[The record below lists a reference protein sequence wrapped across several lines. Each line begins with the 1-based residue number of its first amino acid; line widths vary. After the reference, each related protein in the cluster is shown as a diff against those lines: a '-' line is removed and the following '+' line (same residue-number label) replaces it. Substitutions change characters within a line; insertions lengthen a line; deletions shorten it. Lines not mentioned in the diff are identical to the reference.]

1 MSGTPSPPA
10 LRWRASTRDLHPL
23 AWWVWAL
30 GLAAAASRTTNP
42 LLLGLV
48 VGAVC
53 LVVVLRRT
61 DAPWALGFR
70 LYLVLALVVVLLR
83 LGFRVL
89 FGSSYAAPGA
99 HVLLDVPQ
107 VPLPDWTTGLTLLGP
122 VTAESLGAGFA
133 DGLRLATILVC
144 VGAANTL
151 ANPRRLLA
159 ALPAALYEVGAA
171 VVIALSLFPQLAES
185 VDRVRRARRLR
196 GDVGRGIGALRR
208 IVVPVLEDALDR
220 SLDLAAGMDARGY
233 GRRGSASPRQ
243 RRLTATLLLLGL
255 LGLCVG
261 AYAVLDATVPR
272 WLGAPLLVVAV
283 VSSVAGIAS
292 AGARVE
298 RTRYRPDQW
307 RLPESL
313 VALSGAVGCALVV
326 MTARQ
331 DPAVAYPAPAL
342 LPPLTVPALLVAVVA
357 LLPLLV
363 VPAPSGE
370 APTVSVAPVPPA
382 RGEVDSRDQVA

>member
-1 MSGTPSPPA
+1 
-10 LRWRASTRDLHPL
+10 
-23 AWWVWAL
+23 VWAL

-48 VGAVC
+48 LGVVC

-70 LYLVLALVVVLLR
+70 LYLVLGLVVVLLR
-83 LGFRVL
+83 LAFRVI
-89 FGSSYAAPGA
+89 FGSSYAAPDA
-99 HVLLDVPQ
+99 HVLVDLPQ

-133 DGLRLATILVC
+133 DGLRLATILIC

-159 ALPAALYEVGAA
+159 AMPAALYEVGAA

-196 GDVGRGIGALRR
+196 GDTGKGIGALRR

-233 GRRGSASPRQ
+233 GRRGDSSA
-243 RRLTATLLLLGL
+243 RRRRITGTLLLLGL

-272 WLGAPLLVVAV
+272 WLGAPLLLVAV
-283 VSSVAGIAS
+283 LLSVGGVAS

-298 RTRYRPDQW
+298 RTRYRPDLW
-307 RLPESL
+307 RLPETL
-313 VALSGAVGCALVV
+313 VAAGGVAACALVV
-326 MTARQ
+326 LVAHRSPT
-331 DPAVAYPAPAL
+331 VAYPLPAL
-342 LPPLTVPALLVAVVA
+342 LPPLTLTGLLVVLPG

-363 VPAPSGE
+363 VPDPRREHPMPTLAP
-370 APTVSVAPVPPA
+370 VAP
-382 RGEVDSRDQVA
+382 RKEVTSRDQVA

>member
-1 MSGTPSPPA
+1 MRWSSG
-10 LRWRASTRDLHPL
+10 TRDLHPL

-48 VGAVC
+48 LGVAC

-70 LYLVLALVVVLLR
+70 LYLVLALVVVVLR

-89 FGSSYAAPGA
+89 FGSAYVAPGA
-99 HVLLDVPQ
+99 HVLLDLPP

-122 VTAESLGAGFA
+122 VTAESLAAGFA

-196 GDVGRGIGALRR
+196 GDTGKGIGALRR

-233 GRRGSASPRQ
+233 GRRGTATARQ
-243 RRLTATLLLLGL
+243 RRTTSTLLLLGL

-261 AYAVLDATVPR
+261 AYAVLDSTVPR
-272 WLGAPLLVVAV
+272 WLGGPLLVVAV
-283 VSSVAGIAS
+283 LAAIGGVAS

-298 RTRYRPDQW
+298 RTRYRPDRW
-307 RLPESL
+307 RLPESV
-313 VALSGAVGCALVV
+313 VAASGVVACALVV
-326 MTARQ
+326 LVAHRA
-331 DPAVAYPAPAL
+331 PSVAYPSPAL
-342 LPPLTVPALLVAVVA
+342 LPPLTPTGLLVAVAGLV
-357 LLPLLV
+357 PLLV
-363 VPAPSGE
+363 VPDPGRAPTAPSLR
-370 APTVSVAPVPPA
+370 PVPAPE
-382 RGEVDSRDQVA
+382 EVVSRDQVA

>member
-1 MSGTPSPPA
+1 MAWSSVT
-10 LRWRASTRDLHPL
+10 LRARTRDLHPL

-48 VGAVC
+48 IGVAC

-70 LYLVLALVVVLLR
+70 LYLVLALVVVLIR
-83 LGFRVL
+83 LAFRVL
-89 FGSSYAAPGA
+89 FGASYVAADA
-99 HVLLDVPQ
+99 HVLLDLPQ
-107 VPLPDWTTGLTLLGP
+107 VPLPEWTSGLTLLGP
-122 VTAESLGAGFA
+122 VTAESLAAGFA

-196 GDVGRGIGALRR
+196 GDVGKGIGALRR

-233 GRRGSASPRQ
+233 GRRGNASAGQ
-243 RRLTATLLLLGL
+243 RRLTAVLLLGGL
-255 LGLCVG
+255 IGLCVG
-261 AYAVLDATVPR
+261 AYALLDSTTPR
-272 WLGAPLLVVAV
+272 WLGGPMLVVAV
-283 VSSVAGIAS
+283 LAAVAGVAS

-298 RTRYRPDQW
+298 RTRYRPDVW
-307 RLPESL
+307 RVPESL
-313 VALSGAVGCALVV
+313 VALSGTAAWALVASV
-326 MTARQ
+326 ARQ
-331 DPAVAYPAPAL
+331 TPAVAYPAPAL
-342 LPPLTVPALLVAVVA
+342 LPPLTLPALLVAVVG

-363 VPAPSGE
+363 VPDPRVERSTPTLAE
-370 APTVSVAPVPPA
+370 APRP
-382 RGEVDSRDQVA
+382 REEVTGRDQVA

>member
-1 MSGTPSPPA
+1 MPRWSGRPP
-10 LRWRASTRDLHPL
+10 LRAGTRDLHPL

-48 VGAVC
+48 IGVAC

-61 DAPWALGFR
+61 DAPWAMGFR
-70 LYLVLALVVVLLR
+70 LYLVLAAVVVAVR
-83 LGFRVL
+83 LGFRVV
-89 FGSSYAAPGA
+89 FGSAYAAPGS
-99 HVLLDVPQ
+99 HVLLDLPQ
-107 VPLPDWTTGLTLLGP
+107 VPLPEWTTGITLLGP

-196 GDVGRGIGALRR
+196 GDTGKGIGALRR

-233 GRRGSASPRQ
+233 GRRGSTSAAQ
-243 RRLTATLLLLGL
+243 RRLTATLLLTGL

-261 AYAVLDATVPR
+261 AYAVLDSTAPR
-272 WLGAPLLVVAV
+272 WLGGPLLVVAV
-283 VSSVAGIAS
+283 LAAVGGVAS
-292 AGARVE
+292 AGSRVE
-298 RTRYRPDQW
+298 RTRYRPDVW
-307 RLPESL
+307 RVPETL
-313 VALSGAVGCALVV
+313 VAASGALACAVVVLV
-326 MTARQ
+326 AHR

-342 LPPLTVPALLVAVVA
+342 LPPLTPTGLLVAAVG

-363 VPAPSGE
+363 VPDPRRDPVAPS
-370 APTVSVAPVPPA
+370 PVPAVPA
-382 RGEVDSRDQVA
+382 REEVARDQVA

>member
-1 MSGTPSPPA
+1 MERSSVT
-10 LRWRASTRDLHPL
+10 LRAGTRDLHPL

-42 LLLGLV
+42 LLVGLV
-48 VGAVC
+48 LGVAC
-53 LVVVLRRT
+53 LVVALRRT

-70 LYLVLALVVVLLR
+70 LYLVLGLVVVALR
-83 LGFRVL
+83 LVFRVV
-89 FGSSYAAPGA
+89 FGSAYAAPDA
-99 HVLLDVPQ
+99 HVLLDLPQ

-122 VTAESLGAGFA
+122 ITAESLGAGFA

-196 GDVGRGIGALRR
+196 GDVAKGIGALRR

-233 GRRGSASPRQ
+233 GRRGSTTAGQ
-243 RRLTATLLLLGL
+243 RRLTGTLLLAGL
-255 LGLCVG
+255 IGLCVG
-261 AYAVLDATVPR
+261 AYAVLDSTVPR
-272 WLGAPLLVVAV
+272 WLGGPLLLVAV
-283 VSSVAGIAS
+283 VAAVAGVAS

-298 RTRYRPDQW
+298 RTRYRPDLW
-307 RLPESL
+307 RLPETL
-313 VALSGAVGCALVV
+313 VALSGAAACALVV
-326 MTARQ
+326 VVAHRT
-331 DPAVAYPAPAL
+331 PAVAFPVPAL
-342 LPPLTVPALLVAVVA
+342 LPPLTLLGLAVAVVA
-357 LLPLLV
+357 LVPLLV
-363 VPAPSGE
+363 VPDPRSDRPRVRVVPAP
-370 APTVSVAPVPPA
+370 APRTEVA
-382 RGEVDSRDQVA
+382 GRDQVA

>member
-1 MSGTPSPPA
+1 MGTSVTLRSG
-10 LRWRASTRDLHPL
+10 TRDLHPL

-48 VGAVC
+48 VGVAC

-70 LYLVLALVVVLLR
+70 LYLLLGLVVVLLR

-89 FGSSYAAPGA
+89 FGSAYAAPDA
-99 HVLLDVPQ
+99 HVLLDLPQ

-233 GRRGSASPRQ
+233 GRRGSATPGQ
-243 RRLTATLLLLGL
+243 RRLTATLLLTGL
-255 LGLCVG
+255 VGVCVG
-261 AYAVLDATVPR
+261 AYAVLDSAAPR
-272 WLGAPLLVVAV
+272 WLGGPLLVVAV
-283 VSSVAGIAS
+283 VAAVGGVVS

-298 RTRYRPDQW
+298 RTRYRPDLW

-313 VALSGAVGCALVV
+313 VAGAGIAACALVV
-326 MTARQ
+326 VVAHRT
-331 DPAVAYPAPAL
+331 PAVAYPAPAL
-342 LPPLTVPALLVAVVA
+342 LPPLTVTALLVVVA
-357 LLPLLV
+357 GLLPLLV
-363 VPAPSGE
+363 VPDPRLREEPEQPLVPAP
-370 APTVSVAPVPPA
+370 AP
-382 RGEVDSRDQVA
+382 REEVTGRDQVA

>member
-1 MSGTPSPPA
+1 MRWSSG
-10 LRWRASTRDLHPL
+10 TRDLHPL

-42 LLLGLV
+42 LILGLV
-48 VGAVC
+48 VGVVC

-70 LYLVLALVVVLLR
+70 LYLVLALVVVLVR

-89 FGSSYAAPGA
+89 FGSAYAAPGA
-99 HVLLDVPQ
+99 HVLVDLPQ

-233 GRRGSASPRQ
+233 GRRGSASPAQ
-243 RRLTATLLLLGL
+243 RRLTATLLLTGL

-261 AYAVLDATVPR
+261 AYAVLDATAPR
-272 WLGAPLLVVAV
+272 WLGGPLLLLAVVAAV
-283 VSSVAGIAS
+283 GGVAT

-298 RTRYRPDQW
+298 RTRYRPDVW
-307 RLPESL
+307 RLPESV
-313 VALSGAVGCALVV
+313 VAAAGALACAVV
-326 MTARQ
+326 VVVAHRA
-331 DPAVAYPAPAL
+331 PAVAYPAPSL
-342 LPPLTVPALLVAVVA
+342 LPPLTLPALLVVVA
-357 LLPLLV
+357 GLLPLLV
-363 VPAPSGE
+363 VPDPRHEPVASP
-370 APTVSVAPVPPA
+370 VAPAPRP
-382 RGEVDSRDQVA
+382 REEVASRDQVA

>member
-1 MSGTPSPPA
+1 MSR
-10 LRWRASTRDLHPL
+10 LSTRDLHPL

-30 GLAAAASRTTNP
+30 GLAAGASRTTNP

-48 VGAVC
+48 IGVAC

-83 LGFRVL
+83 LVFRVV
-89 FGSSYAAPGA
+89 FGSSYVAPGA
-99 HVLLDVPQ
+99 HVLLDLPQ

-233 GRRGSASPRQ
+233 GRRGSATPAQ
-243 RRLTATLLLLGL
+243 RRRTATLLLVGL

-261 AYAVLDATVPR
+261 AYAVLDATTPR
-272 WLGAPLLVVAV
+272 WLGGPLLLVAV
-283 VSSVAGIAS
+283 VASVAGVAS

-298 RTRYRPDQW
+298 RTRYRPDVW
-307 RLPESL
+307 RVPESL
-313 VALSGAVGCALVV
+313 VAASGAGACALVV
-326 MTARQ
+326 LLAHR
-331 DPAVAYPAPAL
+331 DPSVAFPAPTL
-342 LPPLTVPALLVAVVA
+342 LPPLTLTGLLVAVVG

-363 VPAPSGE
+363 VPDPRVDTTPVLVPAP
-370 APTVSVAPVPPA
+370 PT
-382 RGEVDSRDQVA
+382 RGEVASRDQVA